1 MKKFIAMV
9 VATFAVVL
17 LLAPSVAFAAKGVF
31 DDVCSAGSTGD
42 SAICQEKGKAQSQQ
56 DNSFF
61 GKNGALTK
69 IARLVALGVG
79 VVSTL
84 MVMVGG
90 FKYATASGDPSNV
103 KSAKDT
109 ILYALVGLVV
119 AALAG
124 SIIQFV
130 IVKL

>member
-1 MKKFIAMV
+1 MV
-9 VATFAVVL
+9 AATFAFVL
-17 LLAPSVAFAAKGVF
+17 VLTPSAVFAAPGIF
-31 DDVCSAGSTGD
+31 DDACGSNSTTGSSAVC
-42 SAICQEKGKAQSQQ
+42 IEKNKGQSQQ

-69 IARLVALGVG
+69 IAKLVALGVG
-79 VVSTL
+79 VVSTI

-109 ILYALVGLVV
+109 ILYALIGLVI

>member
-1 MKKFIAMV
+1 MKKFLTLVAAGAAGILLFAMPV
-9 VATFAVVL
+9 VSA
-17 LLAPSVAFAAKGVF
+17 APGIF
-31 DDVCSAGSTGD
+31 DDVCGAGGTGGSAVCIERG
-42 SAICQEKGKAQSQQ
+42 KGQSQQ

-69 IARLVALGVG
+69 IAKLVALGVG
-79 VVSTL
+79 VVSTI

-109 ILYALVGLVV
+109 ILYAIIGVV
-119 AALAG
+119 IAALAG